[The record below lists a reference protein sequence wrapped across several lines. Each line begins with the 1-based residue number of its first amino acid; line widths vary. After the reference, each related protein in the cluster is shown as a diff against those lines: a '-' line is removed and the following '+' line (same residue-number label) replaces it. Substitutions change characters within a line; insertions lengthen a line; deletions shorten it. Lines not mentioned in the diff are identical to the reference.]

1 MSILFMGV
9 IPQAVKKKERSGA
22 TAGLAGSN
30 TETAA
35 IVQQMAAVNDRATGG
50 RRGVILCV
58 C

>member
-1 MSILFMGV
+1 MGV